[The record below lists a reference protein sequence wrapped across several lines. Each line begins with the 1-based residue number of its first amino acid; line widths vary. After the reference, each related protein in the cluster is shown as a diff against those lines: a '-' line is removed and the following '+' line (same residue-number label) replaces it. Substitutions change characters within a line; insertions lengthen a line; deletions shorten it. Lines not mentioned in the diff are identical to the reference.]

1 MGAITQQR
9 IRVPSKKS
17 LEFFMAN
24 WNKIQLPVV
33 NGEVTVPEPGKV
45 MDIDMSRVSHG
56 ITDIKT
62 ETYDP
67 NTETVVADIV
77 FTGPKSR
84 EAIDE
89 YVKGDIRFMPRCVR
103 VRPPGGKDK
112 DVFDS
117 IITWDLVHRPKQND
131 AFDQRIADEKK
142 KMRKEENDKDKLAEM
157 IKKGKLK

>member
-1 MGAITQQR
+1 MGAITSQR

-33 NGEVTVPEPGKV
+33 NGQVTVPEPGKV
-45 MDIDMSRVSHG
+45 M
-56 ITDIKT
+56 
-62 ETYDP
+62 
-67 NTETVVADIV
+67 
-77 FTGPKSR
+77 GPKSR

-142 KMRKEENDKDKLAEM
+142 KMRKEENDKDKLTEM

>member
-1 MGAITQQR
+1 M
-9 IRVPSKKS
+9 
-17 LEFFMAN
+17 
-24 WNKIQLPVV
+24 
-33 NGEVTVPEPGKV
+33 
-45 MDIDMSRVSHG
+45 
-56 ITDIKT
+56 
-62 ETYDP
+62 
-67 NTETVVADIV
+67 ADIV

-142 KMRKEENDKDKLAEM
+142 KMRKEENDKDKLTEM